1 VATRAQLDEAGL
13 VDDTG
18 KPPEPWHPIKG
29 PSDASTM
36 WYSVLRKQEK
46 GVFIGAL
53 CFRHSDRQA
62 SLLESGWDE
71 LGLDEI
77 GV

>member
-1 VATRAQLDEAGL
+1 MATRAQLEEADL
-13 VDDTG
+13 VDGAG
-18 KPPEPWHPIKG
+18 KPAEPWHPIKG

-36 WYSVLRKQEK
+36 WYAVFRKREK
-46 GVFIGAL
+46 GVFIGTL

-62 SLLESGWDE
+62 SLLDRGWTEVE
-71 LGLDEI
+71 LGAI